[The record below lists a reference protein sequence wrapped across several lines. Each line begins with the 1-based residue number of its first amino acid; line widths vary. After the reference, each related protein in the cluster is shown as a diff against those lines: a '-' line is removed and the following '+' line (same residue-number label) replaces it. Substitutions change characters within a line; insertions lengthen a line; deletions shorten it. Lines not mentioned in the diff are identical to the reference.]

1 MGCTPSQKHDCI
13 FLFSEPQRL
22 LMQRPSQSHTMPT
35 HHLSTRA
42 RAPGSLAPER
52 AARNS
57 REPQIVSGS
66 QLPQTVSKPTSSKR
80 LGKPTSSALSVIKQ
94 SATAAHPAPTQP
106 LRLAKRT
113 HFFRAP
119 TPCDRGGVCV
129 ACIRVKTNRAHVG

>member
-35 HHLSTRA
+35 HHLSTWA

-57 REPQIVSGS
+57 RAATSDR
-66 QLPQTVSKPTSSKR
+66 LRKPTSSDR
-80 LGKPTSSALSVIKQ
+80 QQANFLIASGEANFLSSRVSSNNQPQSHIEHPHNHYDWRKVHTFFAHRHLVIE
-94 SATAAHPAPTQP
+94 
-106 LRLAKRT
+106 
-113 HFFRAP
+113 
-119 TPCDRGGVCV
+119 V
-129 ACIRVKTNRAHVG
+129 ACVSRAYV